1 MALEMKTSCEKCNID
16 LEPTGNAFICTF
28 ECTFC
33 TDCKEEMSG
42 VCPNC
47 SGELVARPKKKA

>member
-1 MALEMKTSCEKCNID
+1 MALEMREKCEKCGGG
-16 LEPTGNAFICTF
+16 LTPGGEAYICTF

-33 TDCKEEMSG
+33 AKCAEEMSG

-47 SGELVARPKKKA
+47 GGELARRPRKKV